1 MLFNTVTTENLP
13 DIIREVIKKKTDIV
27 ILLYAVNELLKVY
40 LNKLLNIIWENWL
53 VTVEDGKNL
62 VQSISIN
69 RSLVINQ
76 SLGKSR
82 KFRHGN
88 TIKVTFIER

>member
-1 MLFNTVTTENLP
+1 MFNTVTIENISV
-13 DIIREVIKKKTDIV
+13 IIREAINKMTDIV